1 MAAVFDFVFELFGRL
16 YGEESRDTPLDF
28 RKGNLSHYFV
38 STARQN
44 VGAAF
49 FCVNI
54 GAVLEA
60 GSMADLTPFS
70 NLVFLLYTVRVED
83 LKPLQRR

>member
-1 MAAVFDFVFELFGRL
+1 MSV
-16 YGEESRDTPLDF
+16 
-28 RKGNLSHYFV
+28 H
-38 STARQN
+38 
-44 VGAAF
+44 AF
-49 FCVNI
+49 FRVNI

-70 NLVFLLYTVRVED
+70 NLVFLLHTVRVED